1 MNPSSLI
8 VWRLFLLSI
17 CVFCSLS
24 PSNYSAFREEGNQLI
39 RFGGASLSGPARM
52 QPAAV
57 LHGKIGGDFFQLEI
71 KDDQVFVF
79 LNHSEGEISWQSPR
93 EWQVREAFF
102 SDLNRDGEQE
112 LSLLVWR
119 EYRPWPVDRLLHF
132 DSLTQNF
139 HNEAGESCQ
148 LILLKWESGTFKE
161 AWAGSALAAPIH
173 DIQVLDLDGDGYQEL
188 AAIEQS
194 YDANSKVSSVVVW
207 HWNGFGFSLDT
218 RLEGRYT
225 DLWTL
230 HDQKRAWLVIR

>member
-8 VWRLFLLSI
+8 VWRLLLLSI
-17 CVFCSLS
+17 CVLCSLS
-24 PSNYSAFREEGNQLI
+24 PSKYSAFREEGNQLI
-39 RFGGASLSGPARM
+39 RNGGASLSGPAQM
-52 QPAAV
+52 QPAADQ
-57 LHGKIGGDFFQLEI
+57 GRIGSDSFQLEI
-71 KDDQVFVF
+71 KDNQVFVF
-79 LNHSEGEISWQSPR
+79 LNHPEIVISWQSPR
-93 EWQVREAFF
+93 EWRVREAFF

-139 HNEAGESCQ
+139 HNGAGESCQ
-148 LILLKWESGTFKE
+148 LILLKWKNGTFKE

-173 DIQVLDLDGDGYQEL
+173 DLQVLDLDGDRFQEL
-188 AAIEQS
+188 AALEQS
-194 YDANSKVSSVVVW
+194 YDVNAKVSSVVVW
-207 HWNGFGFSLDT
+207 RWNGFGFSLDT

-230 HDQKRAWLVIR
+230 YDQKRAWLVIR